1 MHMRALANTYWKHW
15 LRWSEASVNRRIFAA
30 AVTVG
35 VSTLAVNLA
44 FVLRDAGIAGYFG
57 RGDEVDAF
65 LIAFL
70 LPSFAINVIAGSFSA
85 AFIPTYMQVREDQG
99 DHAAGRLFSGVTLWG
114 LGLLAAIAALLGV
127 LSGSLLPVLA
137 SGFSG
142 EKLALTRSLF
152 ILFLPLIVLSGIATL
167 WSSLLNARKRF
178 VISALAP
185 IMPPLAALAG
195 LFAAGRA
202 WGIYALAIGIMAGT
216 VLQGLVLAAALKQE
230 DIRLRPRWQGMTPEL
245 RRVLG
250 QYLPM
255 VAGAL
260 LMSMTGVVDQGMAA
274 MLDPGSVAAL
284 SYGTKIVTFVVGLG
298 TMAIGTAILPHFSQ
312 MAGAK
317 DWQAIRHT
325 ARTYSRLIL
334 LLCVPVTLMLVLLA
348 EPVISVLFERGAFV
362 RQDVQLVG
370 RVLAFASL
378 QVPFYLLGIL
388 YVRLISSLQRNTL
401 LLWGAAISLPLD
413 VVLNLVFMRWMGVSG
428 IALSTSIVMMVSCCY
443 LLLSAEYALRKAER

>member
-1 MHMRALANTYWKHW
+1 MRALTNTYWKQW

-30 AVTVG
+30 AMTVG
-35 VSTLAVNLA
+35 ISTLAVNLA
-44 FVLRDAGIAGYFG
+44 FVLRDAGVAGYFG

-65 LIAFL
+65 LIAYL

-85 AFIPTYMQVREDQG
+85 AFIPTYVQVREDQG
-99 DHAAGRLFSGVTLWG
+99 DQTADRLFSGVTVWS

-202 WGIYALAIGIMAGT
+202 LGIFALAIGIMAGT

-245 RRVLG
+245 RRVLD

-298 TMAIGTAILPHFSQ
+298 MMAIGTAILPHFSQ

-325 ARTYSRLIL
+325 LRTYARMIL
-334 LLCVPVTLMLVLLA
+334 LLCVPATVLLVLLA
-348 EPVISVLFERGAFV
+348 EPMISVLFERGAFV

-413 VVLNLVFMRWMGVSG
+413 VVLNLVFMRWMGVAG
-428 IALSTSIVMMVSCCY
+428 IALSTSIVMVVSCCY
-443 LLLSAEYALRKAER
+443 LFLSAEYALRKAER

>member
-1 MHMRALANTYWKHW
+1 MRALTNTYWKQW

-30 AVTVG
+30 AMTVG
-35 VSTLAVNLA
+35 ISTLAVNLA
-44 FVLRDAGIAGYFG
+44 FVLRDAGVAGYFG

-65 LIAFL
+65 LIAYL

-85 AFIPTYMQVREDQG
+85 AFIPTYVQVREDQG
-99 DHAAGRLFSGVTLWG
+99 DQTADRLFSGVTVWS

-202 WGIYALAIGIMAGT
+202 LGIFALAIGIMAGT

-245 RRVLG
+245 RRVLD

-298 TMAIGTAILPHFSQ
+298 MMAIGTAILPHFSQ

-325 ARTYSRLIL
+325 VRTYARMIL
-334 LLCVPVTLMLVLLA
+334 LLCVPATVLLVLLA
-348 EPVISVLFERGAFV
+348 EPMISVLFERGAFV

-413 VVLNLVFMRWMGVSG
+413 VVLNLVFMRWMGVAG
-428 IALSTSIVMMVSCCY
+428 IALSTSIVMVVSCCY
-443 LLLSAEYALRKAER
+443 LFLSAEYALRKAER